1 MGFASLKPTYKM
13 TKVII
18 TNSFRGGTGKSTII
32 SNLGSYL
39 ASFGLKII
47 LIDADVISPG
57 VHAIFG
63 LDSKNFSKTLTDFLM
78 NGTDI
83 RDVVY
88 DISPNL
94 SLPDNSLFIVPSSM
108 LKGEISG
115 FLQKKGSSNKL
126 ASAVPQLQKAFEPD
140 YIFIDTHPGL
150 NEEFLVASG
159 VTDTLLNIVRPD
171 NQDYQGLEVSSSV
184 AKKLGLKN
192 YVILNKV
199 HNKLNKAKLMKTVE
213 KSFNLPVAGALP
225 LSEDI
230 ILAQSQYVFSDKYPE
245 HEYSR
250 EIQNIAAKVFGV
262 KPRQHLELMQYIL
275 NIVNE
280 KGPITQDKLKGM
292 KNVYQ
297 PRFEKYINDLLASGF
312 IINKNNVFSI
322 TKKGEKFLKKYKS
335 IRKFVAGF
343 RL

>member
-1 MGFASLKPTYKM
+1 MA
-13 TKVII
+13 KVII

-39 ASFGLKII
+39 ASFGFKVI

-63 LDSKNFSKTLTDFLM
+63 LDQKDFSKTLTDYLM
-78 NGTDI
+78 DGIDI
-83 RDVVY
+83 RDAVY
-88 DISPNL
+88 DISHNL
-94 SLPDNSLFIVPSSM
+94 SLPDNTLFLVPSSM
-108 LKGEISG
+108 LKGEITE
-115 FLQKKGSSNKL
+115 FLQKKGSSDKL
-126 ASAVPQLQKAFEPD
+126 AKVVPQLEKAFAPD

-171 NQDYQGLEVSSSV
+171 NQDYQGLQVSSEV

-192 YVILNKV
+192 YIVLNKV
-199 HNKLNKAKLMKTVE
+199 HHKINKAKLLKTVE
-213 KSFNLPVAGALP
+213 SSFKLPIAGALP

-245 HEYSR
+245 HEFSH
-250 EIQNIAAKVFGV
+250 EIQRIAAKVFGV
-262 KPRQHLELMQYIL
+262 KPKEHLELMHDLLMAVKEGIEL
-275 NIVNE
+275 E
-280 KGPITQDKLKGM
+280 KITHSKGIR
-292 KNVYQ
+292 Q
-297 PRFEKYINDLLASGF
+297 PRCDRYINNMLNEGF
-312 IINKNNVFSI
+312 IEKSTDKKGKEIILI
-322 TKKGEKFLKKYKS
+322 TKKGEKFLNKYKV
-335 IRKFVAGF
+335 IRKFVDNF